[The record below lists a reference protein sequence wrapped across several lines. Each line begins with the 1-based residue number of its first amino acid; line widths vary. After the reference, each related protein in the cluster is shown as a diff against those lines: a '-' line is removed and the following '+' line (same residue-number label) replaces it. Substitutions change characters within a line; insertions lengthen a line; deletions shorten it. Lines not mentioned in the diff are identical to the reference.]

1 MSILD
6 IFKTNKIKLELDQI
20 KTEYQNLKNVLNYT
34 EKMEYAE
41 IKKAIDDLNSTKDK
55 LEKQIE
61 DLNRQASEKRN
72 DLIIMDEEVL
82 LQSFGFYKP
91 KYELE
96 NSEMYKTKLDDIRKR
111 QSAMVKSGDA
121 TVCSQAWT
129 VNGSER
135 EGSKMIKDYVKLIL
149 RSFNNECDASIIN
162 VKFNNIDS
170 IEKKITK
177 AYEMLNKLGHRMN
190 ISISND
196 YFRLKLEELHLCYE
210 YQVKKQEEREEQK
223 RIREQMREEAK
234 LMKEIEEA
242 RIKLEKEEKHF
253 RKALEKI
260 EEQLKTVKTEE
271 EKMALEEKSA
281 ELRDKLA
288 EIEKEKQ
295 DIQNRENNTRAG
307 YVYIISNIGS
317 FGENVYKIGVTRRL
331 DPHERVDEL
340 GDASVPFN
348 FDVHAMIFSEDAP
361 ALENALHK
369 AFEHRRL
376 NMINLR
382 REFFKT
388 TLGEIESVV
397 KSNYNK
403 TVEFIKVADASQYR
417 QSIVLCENKKI

>member
-1 MSILD
+1 LSILD